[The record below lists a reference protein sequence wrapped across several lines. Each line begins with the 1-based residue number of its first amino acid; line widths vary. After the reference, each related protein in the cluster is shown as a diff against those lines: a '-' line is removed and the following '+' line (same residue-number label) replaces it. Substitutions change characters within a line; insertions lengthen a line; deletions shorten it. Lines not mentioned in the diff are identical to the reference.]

1 MFATQKEFDEWI
13 KGKKDVKIHG
23 QILAPGSGSQQRISA
38 FIPSDSNSIKT
49 ENKSSKRK
57 YHNIKMY
64 VFEDGYA
71 SDDSDEKGHGKIKEV
86 YDSKKEYA
94 RYLQLRL
101 MEENGKISQL
111 DRQKVLII
119 QPGFTYQGKRIR
131 AITYAADFVYVQ
143 NGVYVVE
150 DVKPKT
156 KVTKKNK
163 NKIEVVEKY
172 RTTEAFNL
180 KWKLLKARYPEYDF
194 RLF

>member
-57 YHNIKMY
+57 YRNIKMY

-156 KVTKKNK
+156 KVTKRNK